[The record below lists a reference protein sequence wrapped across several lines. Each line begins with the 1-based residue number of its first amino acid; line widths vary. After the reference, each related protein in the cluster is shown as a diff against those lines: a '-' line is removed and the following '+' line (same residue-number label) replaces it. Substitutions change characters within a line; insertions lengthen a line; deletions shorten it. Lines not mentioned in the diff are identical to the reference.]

1 MKMLS
6 GYLKNDDENVLNT
19 QYDIAIN
26 SCGRYELI
34 NRKQFK
40 THRPGRE
47 DFQLLYVAKGK
58 GIFTFNGEENEVD
71 EGTIVLYL
79 PGENQHYYYNN
90 ETSPI
95 IYWLHFSG
103 FNALKLLEENSL
115 SNGNIFFVDIKN
127 DLSLIFDKI
136 IKELQLAQGKNFE
149 LCNLYIKE
157 LLTLCSRY
165 LIEASSPTY
174 KQNKILEEAIEYFNL
189 NFNKVITIKDYAND
203 FNISCC
209 WFIRSF
215 KKYTG
220 TTPIQYITNIRINKA
235 KNLLHS
241 SCFTIGEIANL
252 IGYQN
257 PLYLSRIFKKMVGLS
272 PMNYRQT
279 KVKSKV

>member
-1 MKMLS
+1 MKMQS
-6 GYLKNDDENVLNT
+6 GYFKNDVEIVVNT

-26 SCGRYELI
+26 SCGKYELVKL
-34 NRKQFK
+34 KQFK
-40 THRPGRE
+40 THRTGGRE

-58 GIFTFNGEENEVD
+58 GIFTLAGEEKVAS

-79 PGENQHYYYNN
+79 PGEDQYYYYSN

-115 SNGNIFFVDIKN
+115 SNGSIFFVDIKN
-127 DLSLIFDKI
+127 DISLIFDKI
-136 IKELQLAQGKNFE
+136 IKELQLAQGKYFE

-165 LIEASSPTY
+165 LIEVSSPTY
-174 KQNKILEEAIEYFNL
+174 KQNKILEEAIEYFNE
-189 NFNKVITIKDYAND
+189 NFNKAITIKDYAKE

-241 SCFTIGEIANL
+241 SCFTISEIANL

-257 PLYLSRIFKKMVGLS
+257 PLYLSRVFKKIVGLA
-272 PMNYRQT
+272 PMNYRNT
-279 KVKSKV
+279 KI

>member
-1 MKMLS
+1 MKMIS
-6 GYLKNDDENVLNT
+6 GYFKNDVEDVVNT

-26 SCGRYELI
+26 SCGKYELI
-34 NRKQFK
+34 KREQFK
-40 THRPGRE
+40 TYRPGGRD

-58 GIFTFNGEENEVD
+58 VIFTFNGEKNVVD
-71 EGTIVLYL
+71 EGTLILYL
-79 PGENQHYYYNN
+79 PGEDQYYYYSNK
-90 ETSPI
+90 TSPV

-103 FNALKLLEENSL
+103 FNALKLLEENYL
-115 SNGNIFFVDIKN
+115 SNGSIFFVGIKN

-136 IKELQLAQGKNFE
+136 IKELQLAQGKYFE

-157 LLTLCSRY
+157 LFTLCSRY
-165 LIEASSPTY
+165 LIEANSPIN
-174 KQNKILEEAIEYFNL
+174 KQNKILDESIEYFNK
-189 NFNKVITIKDYAND
+189 NFNTTINIKEYANSC
-203 FNISCC
+203 NISCC

-215 KKYTG
+215 KKYVG

-257 PLYLSRIFKKMVGLS
+257 PLYLSRIFKKYVGIA
-272 PMNYRQT
+272 PMNYRHT
-279 KVKSKV
+279 KS

>member
-6 GYLKNDDENVLNT
+6 GYFKNDVEDVVNT

-26 SCGRYELI
+26 SCGKYELVKL
-34 NRKQFK
+34 KQFE
-40 THRPGRE
+40 TYRTGGRE

-58 GIFTFNGEENEVD
+58 GIFTFNGEENVVS

-79 PGENQHYYYNN
+79 PGEDQYYHYNS

-103 FNALKLLEENSL
+103 FNVLKLLEENSL
-115 SNGNIFFVDIKN
+115 SNGSIFFVGIKN
-127 DLSLIFDKI
+127 DVSLTFNKI
-136 IKELQLAQGKNFE
+136 IKELQLAQGKYFE

-165 LIEASSPTY
+165 LSEANSSTF
-174 KQNKILEEAIEYFNL
+174 KQNKILEEAIEYFNK
-189 NFNKVITIKDYAND
+189 NFNTIINIKDYAND
-203 FNISCC
+203 CNISCC

-215 KKYTG
+215 KQYTG

-235 KNLLHS
+235 KNLLNS
-241 SCFTIGEIANL
+241 SCFTISEIANL

-257 PLYLSRIFKKMVGLS
+257 PLYFSRIFKKNVGLS
-272 PMNYRQT
+272 PINYR
-279 KVKSKV
+279 

>member
-6 GYLKNDDENVLNT
+6 GYFKNDVENVVNT

-26 SCGRYELI
+26 SCGRYELVK
-34 NRKQFK
+34 RKQFK
-40 THRPGRE
+40 THRTGGRK
-47 DFQLLYVAKGK
+47 DFELLYVAKGK
-58 GIFTFNGEENEVD
+58 AIFTFNGDDNVVD

-79 PGENQHYYYNN
+79 PDEDQYHYYSN
-90 ETSPI
+90 ETSPV

-103 FNALKLLEENSL
+103 FNALKFLEENSL
-115 SNGNIFFVDIKN
+115 SNGSIFFVGIKN
-127 DLSLIFDKI
+127 DLSLIFDKV
-136 IKELQLAQGKNFE
+136 IKELQLAQGKYFE

-165 LIEASSPTY
+165 LIEVNSPTY
-174 KQNKILEEAIEYFNL
+174 KKNKILEESIEYFNK
-189 NFNKVITIKDYAND
+189 NFNTAINIKEYANSC
-203 FNISCC
+203 NISCC

-215 KKYTG
+215 KNYIG

-241 SCFTIGEIANL
+241 SCFTICEIANL

-257 PLYLSRIFKKMVGLS
+257 PLYLSRIFKKNVGLA
-272 PMNYRQT
+272 PMNYRRT
-279 KVKSKV
+279 KS